1 MIENVTD
8 SVIYVGCDDTT
19 DPLFESQ
26 YAVPNGMAYNS
37 YVVKGEKTA
46 VMDTV
51 DKKVIDQWM
60 NNVNEA
66 VNGAPVDYLV
76 VQHLEPDHSAAI
88 ATFMDAHPETT
99 LVTSVKAASMLPN
112 FAVGKDYS
120 GRMITVKEGDELD
133 LGGRKL
139 HFVQTPMVHWP
150 EVIMSYDDKD
160 KILFCADAFGKFG
173 TRKCQEDWDDEA
185 ARYFL
190 NIVGK
195 YGVQVQNVLKKAA
208 GLDIAVLAPLHGPIL
223 TEDLGH
229 YIKLYDIWSS
239 YKPDK
244 EGIFIPYASIH
255 GHTNEVAFKLKEILE
270 AKGQTVKL
278 LDLTRG
284 DVHEA
289 AANCYRYPKI
299 ILVACSYDAGVFPP
313 MERMLNILSHKN
325 FQNRTIGFV
334 ENGSWAPSAAKTMVE
349 LLSKCRNLDL
359 IEPVVTSRT
368 SLKDSDLPALEK
380 LADDIISA

>member
-1 MIENVTD
+1 MFENVTD

-26 YAVPNGMAYNS
+26 YAVPNGMCYNS
-37 YVVKGEKTA
+37 YVVKGDKTA

-51 DKKVIDQWM
+51 DKKVIDQWL
-60 NNVNEA
+60 NNVAEA
-66 VNGAPVDYLV
+66 LNGNPVDYLV

-88 ATFMDAHPETT
+88 ANFMDAYPEAT

-120 GRMITVKEGDELD
+120 DRIITVKEGDVLD

-139 HFVQTPMVHWP
+139 HFVTAPMVHWP
-150 EVIMSYDDKD
+150 EVIMTYDDKD

-173 TRKCQEDWDDEA
+173 TRKCEEEWDDEA

-208 GLDIAVLAPLHGPIL
+208 GLEIAAFCPLHVPYL

-229 YIKLYDIWSS
+229 YIHLYDIWSS
-239 YKPDK
+239 YKPDL
-244 EGIFIPYASIH
+244 EGIFIPVASIH
-255 GHTNEVAFKLKEILE
+255 GHTNEVAAKLKEILE

-278 LDLTRG
+278 MDLTRE

-313 MERMLNILSHKN
+313 MERMLNILAHKN

-349 LLSKCRNLDL
+349 LLSKCKNLDL
-359 IEPVVTSRT
+359 IEPVVTNRT
-368 SLKDSDLPALEK
+368 SLKDSDIPALEK
-380 LADDIISA
+380 LADDIINA